1 MARVDRKPSRRSLT
15 YEESKPPQMKKATKE
30 VCKDV
35 AAVLMWLATS
45 SSEEEVDLRVS
56 DDEF

>member
-1 MARVDRKPSRRSLT
+1 MAGGARKPSRRSLE
-15 YEESKPPQMKKATKE
+15 YERSKPPQMKRGTKD

-35 AAVLMWLATS
+35 AAVLLWLATS

-56 DDEF
+56 DDEW